1 MKMIDADTVHSCI
14 SYPDLVNGLI
24 QMHREEPCTL
34 KDVLLG
40 EGDKSAS
47 DNFLLVRSAIHPGKT
62 LAVKM
67 ATIFPGNTDRPSVQ
81 AVVVLFDGN
90 NGTPIGLVDGNAITH
105 RKTATDSALG
115 SKLLSRKDSKSFLMV
130 GAGSMA
136 EHLIRA
142 HVSVRPQLQTLKIWN
157 RSPQRAVEVQQKL
170 ANEGLSLEVVEDL
183 ADAVSASDIVC
194 SATMVTKPIIKGEW
208 LRPGCHL
215 DLVGAYRPDMR
226 EADDDCLRRGKLF
239 VDNRKTTLGEIGE
252 IEIPRKAGV
261 ISEDSILGDFYDIC
275 AEGFSVQRSDSDI
288 TVFKNGGG
296 GHLDLM
302 TSRIIFDKIYPA
314 ELPAA

>member
-14 SYPDLVNGLI
+14 SYPDLINGLI
-24 QMHREEPCTL
+24 RMHQEERCSI

-40 EGDKSAS
+40 EGDSSNS
-47 DNFLLVRSAIHPGKT
+47 DNFLFVRSAIQPGKT

-67 ATIFPGNTDRPSVQ
+67 ATIFPVNTDRPSIQ

-90 NGTPIGLVDGNAITH
+90 TGTPLGVVDGNAITH
-105 RKTATDSALG
+105 RKTAADSALG
-115 SKLLSRKDSKSFLMV
+115 SKLLSRENSKHFLMV

-142 HVSVRPQLQTLKIWN
+142 HIAVRPQLQTLKIWN
-157 RSPQRAVEVQQKL
+157 RSPERAVQVQQKL
-170 ANEGLSLEVVEDL
+170 QQEGLTVDVVQDL
-183 ADAVSASDIVC
+183 AAAASQSDIIC
-194 SATMVTKPIIKGEW
+194 SATMVTDPIIQGQW
-208 LRPGCHL
+208 LQPGSHL
-215 DLVGAYRPDMR
+215 DLVGAYRLDMR
-226 EADDDCLRRGKLF
+226 EADDECLRRGLLY

-261 ISEDSILGDFYDIC
+261 ISADSILGDFYDLC
-275 AEGFSVQRSDSDI
+275 AEESTFKRDDADI

-302 TSRIIFDKIYPA
+302 TSRLIFDRIDPA
-314 ELPAA
+314 EQVPS